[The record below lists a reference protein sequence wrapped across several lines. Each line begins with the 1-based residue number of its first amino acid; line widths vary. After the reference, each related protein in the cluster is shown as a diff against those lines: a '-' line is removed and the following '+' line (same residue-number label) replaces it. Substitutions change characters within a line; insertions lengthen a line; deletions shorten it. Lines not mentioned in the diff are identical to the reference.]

1 MQNPRLAERY
11 AKSLI
16 DLSAELN
23 QLDAVH
29 EDMLSLQSIC
39 KQSREFVLMLNSP
52 IINADK
58 KHKIINAIT
67 DGKISKI
74 TQTFILLLCSKN
86 RESNLPGIVTSFIEQ
101 FNKIKGIHKVKLTT
115 AMAVSDEIKNSFIQK
130 IKAATDIKII
140 ELESKV
146 NENLIGGF
154 TLEMDGKLI
163 DASILRDIK
172 DVKKQF
178 ANNDYIHKLR

>member
-16 DLSAELN
+16 DLSSEMNELN
-23 QLDAVH
+23 VVH
-29 EDMLSLQSIC
+29 DDIILLQSIC
-39 KQSREFVLMLNSP
+39 NKSREFVLMLNSP

-58 KHKIINAIT
+58 KYKIIMAVT
-67 DGKISKI
+67 GEKISKI
-74 TQTFILLLCSKN
+74 TRTFIKLLASKN
-86 RESNLPGIVTSFIEQ
+86 REANLPQIISSFVDQ
-101 FNKIKGIHKVKLTT
+101 FNKIMGIHKVRLTT
-115 AMAVSDEIKNSFIQK
+115 ATPVSEAIKDSFIQK
-130 IKAATDIKII
+130 IKSSSDIQNIQ
-140 ELESKV
+140 LETKV

-154 TLEMDGKLI
+154 VLEMDGKLI
-163 DASILRDIK
+163 DASILRDLN

>member
-16 DLSAELN
+16 DFSTEINELN
-23 QLDAVH
+23 SVH
-29 EDMLSLQSIC
+29 DDMVLLQSIC
-39 KQSREFVLMLNSP
+39 NKSREFVLVLHSP

-58 KHKIINAIT
+58 KYKIIMAVT
-67 DGKISKI
+67 GGKISKI
-74 TQTFILLLCSKN
+74 TQTFIKLLASKN
-86 RESNLPGIVTSFIEQ
+86 REANLPQIISSFITQ
-101 FNKIKGIHKVKLTT
+101 FNRIMGIHRVRLTT
-115 AMAVSDEIKNSFIQK
+115 ATPVSEAIKDSFIQK
-130 IKAATDIKII
+130 IKSSSDIEKI
-140 ELESKV
+140 ELETKV

-154 TLEMDGKLI
+154 VLEMDGKLI
-163 DASILRDIK
+163 DASILRDLN

>member
-1 MQNPRLAERY
+1 MENPRLAERY

-16 DLSAELN
+16 DLSVELN
-23 QLDAVH
+23 QLDSVH
-29 EDMLSLQSIC
+29 EDIALLYAVC

-58 KHKIINAIT
+58 KHRIINAVT

-74 TQTFILLLCSKN
+74 TQTFVQLLCRKN
-86 RESNLPGIVTSFIEQ
+86 RESNLPEIITSFIEQ

-115 AMAVSDEIKNSFIQK
+115 AMPVSDAIKNSFIQK
-130 IKAATDIKII
+130 IKATSDVTSI

-146 NENLIGGF
+146 DENLIGGF
-154 TLEMDGKLI
+154 MLEMDGRLI

-172 DVKKQF
+172 DIKKQF

>member
-1 MQNPRLAERY
+1 MQNPRLSERY

-74 TQTFILLLCSKN
+74 TQTFIQLLCSKN